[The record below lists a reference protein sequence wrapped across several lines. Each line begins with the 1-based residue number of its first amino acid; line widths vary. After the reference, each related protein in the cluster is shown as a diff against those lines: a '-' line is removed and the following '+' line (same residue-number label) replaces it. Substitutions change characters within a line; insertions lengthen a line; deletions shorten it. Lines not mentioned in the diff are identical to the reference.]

1 MITQQPS
8 KVAASQNSP
17 LQNLSS
23 TNESNEAN
31 LDNEQVTNQ
40 SPLSWADARDRLR
53 CKLEQWKEERK
64 QLRRSS
70 SSAIDIDPNEEDDQD
85 DKNEDLVF
93 SWKSLEDP
101 DLLLVTIPLAA
112 LLTILSFV
120 LPVIQK
126 PQEEQPQVDAKFIKR
141 QQAVAILLLGS
152 SLCSTWITKRRRK
165 VSRET
170 DRSIERRRCVSSF
183 LDGMKKRHNES
194 GCDDDCSDADLRK
207 DDLDSYNTSNHVN
220 SMERMLVNDVG
231 TIPRKNVEDVHSTY
245 RICSDSN
252 NKGKGQWHRIPTL
265 LLVEGDFIALKVGDT
280 VPAKCRP
287 LSSLD
292 DGIVEA
298 GERLT
303 LQSLPQRTKQSFV
316 SHDATTSKAAKGE
329 GSLLP
334 LGRHSVRYHS
344 NELLLLANGVRI
356 FVLLETPIDLFLRK
370 EQKATNRTPAVL
382 RQGKAVRITFFVIGV
397 SAFFLTLLFLLV
409 RPRGAQ
415 DFFQS
420 YTCFLPIWAAL
431 SVLPITSPVYLYLLE
446 CIGTSRIL
454 ATAHPL
460 ASNQTNRELTDRDGM
475 LTKPSAGLLFRYI
488 TATSSSRI
496 VTTGVSSKK
505 VESSADTLLNI
516 PPASLYLLE
525 KLGVVTALTL
535 IDDELACDPFST
547 PQQLLIPSG
556 QGGLKLLDLCP
567 VYEEEDDADVSEDTE
582 NIGNSTQSPRVRRS
596 NSVGDVSSDS
606 DDSNDETRF
615 NFNHSFY
622 APRKTLRSIR
632 RYKKKK
638 FAGGKVK
645 EDRGEGDEEREEF
658 KISPE
663 VQFEDPQWW
672 KFLPS
677 LKCIGLVASAFGK
690 GLLTSQKDKKKSP
703 PKSSE
708 SGISKAKTSLID
720 HLCCMERERKQLRLL
735 SQCIGFDTNPNELG
749 PRGDLSCF
757 LERLRLHIISSNL
770 LTERMQ
776 LDSHAM
782 GLEEF
787 RNWSLLYTD
796 ADVVFVKDKRSGGD
810 LILTCG
816 DSRVVTKLCPECFQG
831 ENSTISPL
839 TAGDRKVI
847 NNTQKEWQLSDLDVQ
862 ALSYAPLPY
871 TADQKIGSAK
881 GKGIYLLD
889 NAPSSNPH
897 IPSHD
902 YWNLVK
908 NQIFLGLLG
917 SSVRPRKEIEP
928 FIHSCNDAGVRFVYF
943 SPRNMRRTKELASQ
957 MGLDVAWNCCISLR
971 PLEEGADDTFRMTS
985 NYADWDVNAK
995 LPHGVENVKRHL
1007 EEVDNVPLL
1016 VSLYTDVSKET
1027 TAEMVDVFQEYN
1039 DTVLAVG
1046 LSHLPGNQKVFFR
1059 SDIAIGV
1066 DVLSDEVSFV
1076 ATNKEGK
1083 DCDSLMPDEVAFVSS
1098 ISTWSSSLNI
1108 VGSQAMYHILE
1119 IIRIGRSALEATV
1132 SSVGFFFTGCLSYC
1146 IFAVL
1151 CPCTVAT
1158 SVPDI
1163 PPLGS
1168 FLFNQVMLPL
1178 IGLSLAFTDGSNEF
1192 MSRVPSKNESSV
1204 RYSWRGSR
1212 RLYFNGFLRAF
1223 LPAFVPHLLYLI
1235 ALGELMWKFDPQFV
1249 ADNCLL
1255 ASTNIEEVA
1264 RRPLSPV
1271 IRCEALRSYRG
1282 DATESASVIMLASL
1296 MLCTCVASASFV
1308 FRTEQILSEPPWKR
1322 NHMWIGS
1329 LILSLSLLAIYM
1341 RIVLAEGS
1349 VAALPWYFFALFLL
1363 TPFLC
1368 LLINEKIL
1376 KNSDRLIDRRNEM
1389 MRRLQ
1394 FETKLG
1400 MWSPKESQHV
1410 NIQQTNMHQDD
1421 SPIV

>member
-1 MITQQPS
+1 M
-8 KVAASQNSP
+8 KK
-17 LQNLSS
+17 LQN
-23 TNESNEAN
+23 
-31 LDNEQVTNQ
+31 DN
-40 SPLSWADARDRLR
+40 DCD
-53 CKLEQWKEERK
+53 
-64 QLRRSS
+64 
-70 SSAIDIDPNEEDDQD
+70 EDYC
-85 DKNEDLVF
+85 
-93 SWKSLEDP
+93 
-101 DLLLVTIPLAA
+101 
-112 LLTILSFV
+112 
-120 LPVIQK
+120 
-126 PQEEQPQVDAKFIKR
+126 
-141 QQAVAILLLGS
+141 G
-152 SLCSTWITKRRRK
+152 
-165 VSRET
+165 
-170 DRSIERRRCVSSF
+170 
-183 LDGMKKRHNES
+183 G
-194 GCDDDCSDADLRK
+194 DADLQK
-207 DDLDSYNTSNHVN
+207 DRLDSDTNNHFSTVE
-220 SMERMLVNDVG
+220 SMLGNDVG

-245 RICSDSN
+245 RIGSDCN
-252 NKGKGQWHRIPTL
+252 NTGKGQWHRIPTL

-280 VPAKCRP
+280 APAKCRP
-287 LSSLD
+287 LSLSPLSSSLD
-292 DGIVEA
+292 NGIIEA

-303 LQSLPQRTKQSFV
+303 AQSLPQEIKETLVFN
-316 SHDATTSKAAKGE
+316 DTSTPKAAKNATARSSG
-329 GSLLP
+329 GMLP

-370 EQKATNRTPAVL
+370 EQTATNRPPAVL
-382 RQGKAVRITFFVIGV
+382 RQGKAIRIIFFVIGV
-397 SAFFLTLLFLLV
+397 SAFFLTVLFLLV

-415 DFFQS
+415 EFFQS

-446 CIGTSRIL
+446 SIGTSRIL

-460 ASNQTNRELTDRDGM
+460 ASNQKWNRELTDRGGTLM
-475 LTKPSAGLLFRYI
+475 KPSAGLLFRYI

-496 VTTGVSSKK
+496 VTTLPIRKDLSAKN
-505 VESSADTLLNI
+505 VEDTLLNI

-567 VYEEEDDADVSEDTE
+567 VYEEEEDADASEGTE
-582 NIGNSTQSPRVRRS
+582 NNGNSTQTPRVRRS
-596 NSVGDVSSDS
+596 NSAGDVSSDS

-632 RYKKKK
+632 NYKKKK

-645 EDRGEGDEEREEF
+645 EEKGEGDEEREES
-658 KISPE
+658 KIE
-663 VQFEDPQWW
+663 FEDPQWW

-677 LKCIGLVASAFGK
+677 LKCIGLVASAFGE
-690 GLLTSQKDKKKSP
+690 GLLTSEKRKQKISP
-703 PKSSE
+703 RASDN
-708 SGISKAKTSLID
+708 GISKTKASLID
-720 HLCCMERERKQLRLL
+720 HLCCVERERKQLRLL
-735 SQCIGFDTNPNELG
+735 SQCIGFDTAPNELG

-757 LERLRLHIISSNL
+757 FERLRLHIISSNL
-770 LTERMQ
+770 LRERMQ

-787 RNWSLLYTD
+787 RNSSLLYTD

-810 LILTCG
+810 LILSCG
-816 DSRVVTKLCPECFQG
+816 DSRVVTKLCPDCFQG

-847 NNTQKEWQLSDLDVQ
+847 NATQKEWTLSDLDVQ

-881 GKGIYLLD
+881 GGGIYLLD
-889 NAPSSNPH
+889 NAPASNPH

-902 YWNLVK
+902 YWGLVK

-1016 VSLYTDVSKET
+1016 VSLYTDVSKKT
-1027 TAEMVDVFQEYN
+1027 TAEMVNVFQDYN

-1083 DCDSLMPDEVAFVSS
+1083 DFDALMSDEVAFVSS

-1119 IIRIGRSALEATV
+1119 IIRIGRSSLEAAI
-1132 SSVGFFFTGCLSYC
+1132 SSVSFFFTGCLSHC
-1146 IFAVL
+1146 LFAVL
-1151 CPCTVAT
+1151 CPCTAAT
-1158 SVPDI
+1158 SVPVI

-1168 FLFNQVMLPL
+1168 FLFNQVILPL
-1178 IGLSLAFTDGSNEF
+1178 IGLSLAFTDGSSEF

-1204 RYSWRGSR
+1204 R
-1212 RLYFNGFLRAF
+1212 
-1223 LPAFVPHLLYLI
+1223 
-1235 ALGELMWKFDPQFV
+1235 
-1249 ADNCLL
+1249 
-1255 ASTNIEEVA
+1255 
-1264 RRPLSPV
+1264 
-1271 IRCEALRSYRG
+1271 CEALRNYRG
-1282 DATESASVIMLASL
+1282 DATESASVMMLASL
-1296 MLCTCVASASFV
+1296 ILCTCVSSASFV
-1308 FRTEQILSEPPWKR
+1308 FRTELIRSEPPWKR
-1322 NHMWIGS
+1322 NHVWVGS
-1329 LILSLSLLAIYM
+1329 LISSLTLLAIYM

-1349 VAALPWYFFALFLL
+1349 VAALPWYFLALFLL

-1400 MWSPKESQHV
+1400 EYMYLFFLVSWMR
-1410 NIQQTNMHQDD
+1410 NNCIYWMA
-1421 SPIV
+1421 

>member
-1 MITQQPS
+1 M
-8 KVAASQNSP
+8 
-17 LQNLSS
+17 
-23 TNESNEAN
+23 
-31 LDNEQVTNQ
+31 
-40 SPLSWADARDRLR
+40 
-53 CKLEQWKEERK
+53 
-64 QLRRSS
+64 
-70 SSAIDIDPNEEDDQD
+70 
-85 DKNEDLVF
+85 
-93 SWKSLEDP
+93 
-101 DLLLVTIPLAA
+101 
-112 LLTILSFV
+112 
-120 LPVIQK
+120 
-126 PQEEQPQVDAKFIKR
+126 
-141 QQAVAILLLGS
+141 
-152 SLCSTWITKRRRK
+152 
-165 VSRET
+165 
-170 DRSIERRRCVSSF
+170 
-183 LDGMKKRHNES
+183 
-194 GCDDDCSDADLRK
+194 
-207 DDLDSYNTSNHVN
+207 
-220 SMERMLVNDVG
+220 
-231 TIPRKNVEDVHSTY
+231 
-245 RICSDSN
+245 
-252 NKGKGQWHRIPTL
+252 
-265 LLVEGDFIALKVGDT
+265 
-280 VPAKCRP
+280 
-287 LSSLD
+287 
-292 DGIVEA
+292 
-298 GERLT
+298 
-303 LQSLPQRTKQSFV
+303 
-316 SHDATTSKAAKGE
+316 
-329 GSLLP
+329 LP

-356 FVLLETPIDLFLRK
+356 VVLLETPIDLFLRK
-370 EQKATNRTPAVL
+370 EQTATNRPPAVL
-382 RQGKAVRITFFVIGV
+382 RQGKAIRIIFFVIGV
-397 SAFFLTLLFLLV
+397 SAFFLTVLFLLV

-415 DFFQS
+415 EFFQS

-446 CIGTSRIL
+446 SIGTSRIL

-460 ASNQTNRELTDRDGM
+460 ASNQKWNRELTDRGGT
-475 LTKPSAGLLFRYI
+475 LIKPSAGLLFRYI

-496 VTTGVSSKK
+496 VTTLPIRKDLSAKN
-505 VESSADTLLNI
+505 VEDTLLNI

-567 VYEEEDDADVSEDTE
+567 VYEEEEDADASEGTE
-582 NIGNSTQSPRVRRS
+582 NNGNSTQTPRVRRS
-596 NSVGDVSSDS
+596 NSAGDVSSDS

-632 RYKKKK
+632 NYKKKK

-645 EDRGEGDEEREEF
+645 EEKGEGDEEREES
-658 KISPE
+658 KIE
-663 VQFEDPQWW
+663 FEDPQWW

-677 LKCIGLVASAFGK
+677 LKCIGLVASAFGE
-690 GLLTSQKDKKKSP
+690 GLLTSEKRKQKISP
-703 PKSSE
+703 RASDN
-708 SGISKAKTSLID
+708 GISKTKASLID
-720 HLCCMERERKQLRLL
+720 HLCCVERERKQLRLL
-735 SQCIGFDTNPNELG
+735 SQCIGFDTAPNELG

-757 LERLRLHIISSNL
+757 FERLRLHIISSNL
-770 LTERMQ
+770 LRERMQ

-787 RNWSLLYTD
+787 RNSSLLYTD

-810 LILTCG
+810 LILSCG
-816 DSRVVTKLCPECFQG
+816 DSRVVTKLCPDCFQG

-847 NNTQKEWQLSDLDVQ
+847 NATQKEWTLSDLDVQ

-881 GKGIYLLD
+881 GGGIYLLD
-889 NAPSSNPH
+889 NAPASNPH

-902 YWNLVK
+902 YWGLVK

-1016 VSLYTDVSKET
+1016 VSLYTDVSKKT
-1027 TAEMVDVFQEYN
+1027 TAEMVNVFQDYN

-1083 DCDSLMPDEVAFVSS
+1083 DFDALMSDEVAFVSS

-1119 IIRIGRSALEATV
+1119 IIRIGRSSLEAAI
-1132 SSVGFFFTGCLSYC
+1132 SSVSFFFTGCLSHC
-1146 IFAVL
+1146 LFAVL
-1151 CPCTVAT
+1151 CPCTAAT
-1158 SVPDI
+1158 SVPVI

-1168 FLFNQVMLPL
+1168 FLFNQVILPL
-1178 IGLSLAFTDGSNEF
+1178 IGLSLAFTDGSSEF

-1212 RLYFNGFLRAF
+1212 RIYFNGLLRAF
-1223 LPAFVPHLLYLI
+1223 LPAVVPHFLYLI

-1249 ADNCLL
+1249 ADKCLL
-1255 ASTNIEEVA
+1255 ASNSIEEVTQ
-1264 RRPLSPV
+1264 RPLLPV
-1271 IRCEALRSYRG
+1271 IRCEALRNYRG
-1282 DATESASVIMLASL
+1282 DATESASVMMLASL
-1296 MLCTCVASASFV
+1296 ILCTCVSSASFV
-1308 FRTEQILSEPPWKR
+1308 FRTELIRSEPPWKR
-1322 NHMWIGS
+1322 NHVWVGS
-1329 LILSLSLLAIYM
+1329 LISSLTLLAIYM

-1349 VAALPWYFFALFLL
+1349 VAALPWYFLALFLL

-1410 NIQQTNMHQDD
+1410 NIQQTNIQQDD
-1421 SPIV
+1421 SPVV